1 MCEFICIESLCCA
14 VYCYRRVKLA
24 ISETALVS
32 KKKKKDD
39 KEKERKRKKR
49 MVPFD

>member
-39 KEKERKRKKR
+39 KEKERKRKKKNGAL
-49 MVPFD
+49 